1 MENKRRE
8 ETINRIKE
16 SAVQEFLEK
25 GYEKANLRSIC
36 KRANV
41 TTGAFYFS
49 FESKEALLD
58 FILAPLVKIYEDM
71 ISTLREV
78 QTAHPEQGVDIDRK
92 IMGFLMEHRRESL
105 IILEKSQGSKY
116 EGYRQNVQE
125 MMLESFNL
133 YFSRF
138 LKSLPDQ
145 HLMHI
150 LVSERLQ
157 GCIDIIKGDYD
168 MDYSMYL
175 VEKTGIFAN
184 GGTAA
189 LINDLQKEEHH

>member
-16 SAVQEFLEK
+16 SAIQEFLEK

-58 FILAPLVKIYEDM
+58 FILAPLVKVYEDM

-78 QTAHPEQGVDIDRK
+78 QAAHPEQGADNDRK
-92 IMGFLMEHRRESL
+92 IMGFLMEHKRESL
-105 IILEKSQGSKY
+105 IILEKCQGSKY
-116 EGYRQNVQE
+116 EGYRQNVQD

>member
-8 ETINRIKE
+8 ETVNRIKE

-58 FILAPLVKIYEDM
+58 YILAPLIKVYEDM
-71 ISTLREV
+71 IKTLRVV
-78 QTAHPEQGVDIDRK
+78 QTEHPEQGVDIDRK
-92 IMGFLMEHRRESL
+92 IMGFLMQHKQESL
-105 IILEKSQGSKY
+105 IILEKCQGSKY
-116 EGYRQNVQE
+116 EGYRQIVQD

-138 LKSLPDQ
+138 LNSLPDQ
-145 HLMHI
+145 RLMHI